1 MDTIF
6 LDAPNLGE
14 LEKQYLLKCVDST
27 FVSTAG
33 PFIPE
38 FEEKFAKYVGTKRA
52 VSTQSGTAAIHLS
65 LSELG
70 VGPGDEVIVPVIT
83 FIASVNPI
91 VYVGATPVFV
101 DIDASSWNMIP
112 EQVEK
117 AITKKTKA
125 IIPVH
130 IYGNPCNMDAL
141 TEISERFGI
150 PMIEDATESL
160 GASFH
165 GRMTGTFG
173 SMACFSFNG
182 NKVITT
188 GGGGMITTND
198 EKLADHM
205 KFLVNQA
212 REESKGYYHPE
223 IGFNYRMTNLEAS
236 LGLAQF
242 ERLPDFLQKKR
253 RYMEIYREIL
263 TGVKEIEFQEEY
275 PDSVSS
281 WWLSSIKINHPT
293 KDIPQIQRELRE
305 KGIPTRRIFVPITEF
320 PPYAKYKREEYPN
333 SYELYEKGLN
343 LPSSTLNIDEQI
355 EFVGR
360 ELSKIL
366 HMGETDNI

>member
-38 FEEKFAKYVGTKRA
+38 FEGKFAEYVGTKRA
-52 VSTQSGTAAIHLS
+52 VSTQSGTAAIHLA
-65 LSELG
+65 LHELG

-91 VYVGATPVFV
+91 VYVGAMPVFV
-101 DIDASSWNMIP
+101 DIDPSSWNMIP

-130 IYGNPCNMDAL
+130 IYGNPCDMDAL
-141 TEISERFGI
+141 TEISERYGV
-150 PMIEDATESL
+150 PMLEDATESL

-182 NKVITT
+182 NKVMTT

-212 REESKGYYHPE
+212 RDESKGYYHPE

-253 RYMEIYREIL
+253 RYMEIYREVL
-263 TGVKEIEFQEEY
+263 TGFKGIEFQEEY

-293 KDIPQIQRELRE
+293 KDIPQIQRELKE

-320 PPYAKYKREEYPN
+320 PPYAKYKKEEYAN

-343 LPSSTLNIDEQI
+343 LPSSTLNSEKQ
-355 EFVGR
+355 V
-360 ELSKIL
+360 ELVARSI
-366 HMGETDNI
+366 MEVIR

>member
-38 FEEKFAKYVGTKRA
+38 FEEKFAEYVGTKRA

-65 LSELG
+65 LSELR

-101 DIDASSWNMIP
+101 DIDPFSWNMIP

-117 AITKKTKA
+117 AITKNTKA

-130 IYGNPCNMDAL
+130 IYGNPCDMDAI
-141 TEISERFGI
+141 TEISQRHGI
-150 PMIEDATESL
+150 PIIEDATESL
-160 GASFH
+160 GASVH
-165 GRMTGTFG
+165 GRKTGTFG

-198 EKLADHM
+198 VRLADHM

-212 REESKGYYHPE
+212 RDESKGYYHPE

-242 ERLPDFLQKKR
+242 ERLPDFLQKKS

-263 TGVKEIEFQEEY
+263 TGVKGIEFQEEY
-275 PDSVSS
+275 PDSISS
-281 WWLSSIKINHPT
+281 WWLSSIKINHAT
-293 KDIPQIQRELRE
+293 KDIPQIQKELKE

-343 LPSSTLNIDEQI
+343 LPSSTLNSEEQA
-355 EFVGR
+355 EFAARSIVDVI
-360 ELSKIL
+360 KA
-366 HMGETDNI
+366 

>member
-14 LEKQYLLKCVDST
+14 LEKQYLLECVDST

-38 FEEKFAKYVGTKRA
+38 FEARFARYVGTKRA
-52 VSTQSGTAAIHLS
+52 VSTQSGTAAIHLA
-65 LSELG
+65 LHELG
-70 VGPGDEVIVPVIT
+70 IGPGDEVIVPPIT
-83 FIASVNPI
+83 FIASVNP
-91 VYVGATPVFV
+91 VTYVGATPVFV
-101 DIDASSWNMIP
+101 DIDPSSWDMIP
-112 EQVEK
+112 ELVER

-125 IIPVH
+125 ILPVH
-130 IYGNPCNMDAL
+130 IYGNPCDMDAI
-141 TEISERFGI
+141 TEISERHGI
-150 PMIEDATESL
+150 PIIEDATESL
-160 GASFH
+160 GASVH
-165 GRMTGTFG
+165 GRKTGTFG

-182 NKVITT
+182 NKIITT

-212 REESKGYYHPE
+212 RDESKGYYHPE

-242 ERLPDFLQKKR
+242 ERLPEFLRKKR

-263 TGVKEIEFQEEY
+263 TGIKGIEFQKEY
-275 PDSVSS
+275 PDSISS
-281 WWLSSIKINHPT
+281 WWLSSVKINHPT
-293 KDIPQIQRELRE
+293 KDIPQIQKELKE

-320 PPYAKYKREEYPN
+320 PPYRKYKKEEYPN

-343 LPSSTLNIDEQI
+343 LPSSTLNSEEQA
-355 EFVGR
+355 EFVGKKVR
-360 ELSKIL
+360 EIL
-366 HMGETDNI
+366 GGST

>member
-1 MDTIF
+1 MQIQ
-6 LDAPNLGE
+6 LDAPNIGE
-14 LEKQYLLKCVDST
+14 LEKQYLCRCIDST
-27 FVSTAG
+27 FVSTFG
-33 PFIPE
+33 PFIGE
-38 FEEKFAKYVGTKRA
+38 FEDKFARYVGTKRA
-52 VSTQSGTAAIHLS
+52 VSTQSGTAAIHLA
-65 LSELG
+65 LHELG

-101 DIDASSWNMIP
+101 DIDPSSWNMIP

-130 IYGNPCNMDAL
+130 IYGNPCDMDAL
-141 TEISERFGI
+141 TEISERYGV

-212 REESKGYYHPE
+212 RDESKGYYHPE

-253 RYMEIYREIL
+253 RYMEIYREML
-263 TGVKEIEFQEEY
+263 TGVKGIEFQEEY
-275 PDSVSS
+275 PDSISS

-293 KDIPQIQRELRE
+293 KDIPDPKGAQRKE
-305 KGIPTRRIFVPITEF
+305 IPTRRIFVPITEF
-320 PPYAKYKREEYPN
+320 PPYAKYKKEEYPN
-333 SYELYEKGLN
+333 SYELYEKRVE
-343 LPSSTLNIDEQI
+343 SA
-355 EFVGR
+355 EF
-360 ELSKIL
+360 
-366 HMGETDNI
+366 DAQQ

>member
-1 MDTIF
+1 MKMDTIF

-14 LEKQYLLKCVDST
+14 LEKQFLLKCVDST

-38 FEEKFAKYVGTKRA
+38 FEEKFATFVGTKRA

-101 DIDASSWNMIP
+101 DIDPSSWNMIP

-117 AITKKTKA
+117 AITKNTKA

-130 IYGNPCNMDAL
+130 IYGNPCDMDAL
-141 TEISERFGI
+141 TEISERYGVS
-150 PMIEDATESL
+150 MLEDATESL

-212 REESKGYYHPE
+212 RDESKGYYHPE

-236 LGLAQF
+236 LGLAQY

-253 RYMEIYREIL
+253 RYMEIYRKVL
-263 TGVKEIEFQEEY
+263 TGVKGIEFQEEY
-275 PDSVSS
+275 PDSISS
-281 WWLSSIKINHPT
+281 WWLSSIKLNHPT
-293 KDIPQIQRELRE
+293 KDIPQIQTALKE
-305 KGIPTRRIFVPITEF
+305 KGLPTRRIFVPITEF
-320 PPYAKYKREEYPN
+320 PPYAKYKKEEYPN

-343 LPSSTLNIDEQI
+343 LPSSTLNSEEQV
-355 EFVGR
+355 EYVARG
-360 ELSKIL
+360 IL
-366 HMGETDNI
+366 DVIKA

>member
-38 FEEKFAKYVGTKRA
+38 FEEKFANYVGTKRA
-52 VSTQSGTAAIHLS
+52 VSTQSGTAAIHLA
-65 LSELG
+65 LHELG
-70 VGPGDEVIVPVIT
+70 VGPEDEVIVPVIT

-101 DIDASSWNMIP
+101 DIDPSSWNMIP

-130 IYGNPCNMDAL
+130 IYGNPCDMDAL
-141 TEISERFGI
+141 TEISERYGI

-198 EKLADHM
+198 EKLADHI

-212 REESKGYYHPE
+212 RDESKGYYHPE

-263 TGVKEIEFQEEY
+263 TGVKGIEFQEEY
-275 PDSVSS
+275 PDSISS

-293 KDIPQIQRELRE
+293 KDIPQIQKEFKE

-320 PPYAKYKREEYPN
+320 PPYEKYKKEEYSN

-343 LPSSTLNIDEQI
+343 LPSSTLNSEEQA
-355 EFVGR
+355 EFVGKAIT
-360 ELSKIL
+360 ELFTRK
-366 HMGETDNI
+366 D